1 MTLKRRVETL
11 ERRLICDPT
20 TLFFADGTSAQ
31 ISGRS
36 DYILDL
42 FAAAVRGERSPDTAL
57 ISRSV
62 RSEELGGGHMLDL
75 ARALLNG
82 PVEEQGSQPGEMT

>member
-20 TLFFADGTSAQ
+20 TLFFADGTSTQ
-31 ISGRS
+31 ITGRG
-36 DYILDL
+36 DYILNL
-42 FAAAVRGERSPDTAL
+42 FAAAVRGERTPHMEL

-62 RSEELGGGHMLDL
+62 RSEEPGGGHMLDL

-82 PVEEQGSQPGEMT
+82 PVEVQE